1 MTTKKLHLPSDVK
14 TLGDAVRW
22 LREQRGMTLRALAK
36 KVDVTAPFLSD
47 LEHNRRKT
55 DKLEEIAKALDFDFE
70 ELQEFDGRL
79 TADLKEWIDA
89 NPGMVTLLKDI
100 RASGRS
106 TEELRATFVRPRR

>member
-1 MTTKKLHLPSDVK
+1 MTTKKVQLPSEVK

-55 DKLEEIAKALDFDFE
+55 DKLAAIARALDFEFE
-70 ELQEFDGRL
+70 ELNKFDGRL

-89 NPGMVTLLKDI
+89 NPGMVALLKDI

-106 TEELRATFVRPRR
+106 PEELRTAFARPRR